1 MTKATGVV
9 VVKENSFL
17 TEVAV
22 PPLALGLEEVIRIM
36 CSSVSGFSNASW
48 TPDPK
53 SSGVVVGVGLL
64 GLHGQQVKGLLELSR
79 LDDGNKPLLNGGE
92 CSHLHD
98 LLVATGE
105 IALLVPA
112 SRSHSEGERS
122 LQAGIL
128 LVAVVI
134 CAIVMLDGLE
144 VRLRAVFL
152 EKTESLLL
160 LGLYK
165 VLNVWGAVGTLL
177 KLASDIDHAWSLAPG
192 FQEVLRGYLRV
203 VESPDHHTRLF
214 VHVCQMCHRFL

>member
-36 CSSVSGFSNASW
+36 LSCVSGFSNSSW

-53 SSGVVVGVGLL
+53 SSGAVMGVGLP
-64 GLHGQQVKGLLELSR
+64 GLHGQEVKGLLELSR
-79 LDDGNKPLLNGGE
+79 LDDGDKPLLDGGE
-92 CSHLHD
+92 GSHLHD

-134 CAIVMLDGLE
+134 RTIVVLDRLE
-144 VRLRAVFL
+144 VRLRAVLF

-160 LGLYK
+160 LGLYE
-165 VLNVWGAVGTLL
+165 VLYVWGAVGTLL
-177 KLASDIDHAWSLAPG
+177 ELASDEDHACGLAPG
-192 FQEVLRGYLRV
+192 FQVVLGGYLRV

-214 VHVCQMCHRFL
+214 LHVCQMCHRFL